1 MIDSKLRLEKFAK
14 GTVWLVGTGPGDP
27 GLITLY
33 ALYAIQKADVIIYD
47 ALVNPEILKLSRKG
61 AKIIFAGKRGG
72 KPSFRQ
78 EDISNKI
85 AGYAKKRLRVLRLKS
100 GDPFVFGR
108 GAEEA
113 LKLVKENIPFRI
125 VPGITAGIGG
135 MAYAGIP
142 ATYRNNNHSI
152 TLITGH
158 KSLGKTSKSINWKAL
173 AKGTEML
180 VFYMVLGNLEY
191 ISKTLINA
199 GRKKNESVAL
209 ISSATTHK
217 QRTLITTLEKCPHL
231 SKKHNLKT
239 PTMLIVGINVNLRKK
254 LKWEK

>member
-1 MIDSKLRLEKFAK
+1 MVKPKLNLQKFMR

-33 ALYAIQKADVIIYD
+33 TLHAIRQADVIIYD
-47 ALVNPEILKLSRKG
+47 ALVNSEILKM
-61 AKIIFAGKRGG
+61 AKKKAKLVFAGKRGG
-72 KPSFRQ
+72 KPSFKQ
-78 EDISNKI
+78 KDISNRI
-85 AGYAKKRLRVLRLKS
+85 VGYAKKKLRVLRLKS

-113 LKLVKENIPFRI
+113 LKLIKEKIPFRI

-135 MAYAGIP
+135 IAYAGIP

-158 KSLGKTSKSINWKAL
+158 RSLSKSNRSMNWKAL
-173 AKGTEML
+173 SKSTEML
-180 VFYMVLGNLEY
+180 VFYMVLGNLSY
-191 ISKTLINA
+191 ISKALIKA

-209 ISSATTHK
+209 ISSATTAK
-217 QRTLITTLEKCPHL
+217 QKTVVTTLENCSNL
-231 SKKHNLKT
+231 SKKYNLTT
-239 PTMLIVGINVNLRKK
+239 PTMLVVGKNVNLRKK
-254 LKWEK
+254 LKWVE